1 MTTPV
6 ELIEAKKRG
15 RSLSEGEIAALVDG
29 VVTGRMS
36 EAQAA
41 AFLMAVW
48 FQGMSQEEVT
58 GLTLAMA
65 RSGRMLDL
73 SPLGFCVDKHSTG
86 GVGDKTSLVVG
97 PLVAAAGG
105 TVVKMAGRGLGH
117 TGGTV
122 DKLEAIHGMR
132 VDLSVEEMLDVA
144 SRVGLVISGQTE
156 ELVPAD
162 RVLYAIRDVTATV
175 DSAPLV
181 ASSVMS
187 KKLAAGAH
195 GIVIDVKYGVG
206 AFMASA
212 AEARALGELMARIGT
227 DAGRSMAVALSPMD
241 DPLGCAAGNALE
253 VAEAVRCLKNEG
265 PADVTQLCLE
275 LSTRMLML
283 AGVASEAD
291 EGRKAAERAL
301 ASGQALERLVRMV
314 EAQGG
319 DPGCVEEPD
328 RLPAAPWR
336 IPVRAQASG
345 YVHQVD
351 ARQVGLAC
359 VAAGAGRER
368 RSQAV
373 DPAAGVLLRCRR
385 GEEVRAGDVV
395 AEVHASDRPR
405 AERAASMVSA
415 AFRIGAGRPRATDA
429 LVWL

>member
-1 MTTPV
+1 MTTPA
-6 ELIEAKKRG
+6 ELIEAKKQG
-15 RSLSEGEIAALVDG
+15 QPLSEDGIATLVDD

-48 FQGMSQEEVT
+48 FRGMSREEST
-58 GLTLAMA
+58 WLTLAMA

-97 PLVAAAGG
+97 PVVAAAGG
-105 TVVKMAGRGLGH
+105 RVVKMSGRGLGH
-117 TGGTV
+117 TGGTL
-122 DKLEAIHGMR
+122 DKLEAIPGMR
-132 VDLSVEEMLDVA
+132 VDLSVEEMLGVA
-144 SRVGLVISGQTE
+144 SRVGVVISGQTE

-195 GIVIDVKYGVG
+195 GIVIDAKYGSG
-206 AFMASA
+206 AFMAGPT
-212 AEARALGELMARIGT
+212 EARALGELMARIGT

-253 VAEAVRCLKNEG
+253 VAEAVRCLRGEG
-265 PADVTQLCLE
+265 PGDVTELCVE
-275 LSTRMLML
+275 LSARMLML
-283 AGVASEAD
+283 AGVASEAA
-291 EGRKAAERAL
+291 EGRAAAERAL
-301 ASGQALERLVRMV
+301 ASGAALEKLVRMV

-319 DPGCVEEPD
+319 DARCVEEPQ
-328 RLPAAPWR
+328 RLPAAPLR
-336 IPVRAQASG
+336 LPVRARVSG
-345 YVHQVD
+345 YVQQVD

-368 RSQAV
+368 KGQAV
-373 DPAAGVLLRCRR
+373 DPTAGVVLRCRR
-385 GEEVRAGDVV
+385 GEEVSAGDVV
-395 AEVHASDRPR
+395 AEVHASERAR
-405 AERAASMVSA
+405 AERAATGVSA
-415 AFRIGAGRPRATDA
+415 AYRIRAARPSEPPP